1 MGEAFITRGG
11 GSAGGSSSSDSNF
24 ITEIF
29 TSNTLWKVP
38 NNLKDGNVSVMVFGG
53 GYAGDL
59 NSGGVS
65 IGGCGGYM
73 NNAIINISGETHIPI
88 TIGEGSKAVDKM
100 NVPNTAGTTSFGS
113 YIYAAGASKYGG
125 GSGCGGTS
133 TYASSS
139 YGKDGAQ
146 FGGGGGACAYNRGEG
161 GAQGGNGGKYGGGGG
176 AAYYFYTDSNNYTN
190 FPTNCGIG
198 GTYGGNGGTRNRT
211 PKNGTNTIGKNLDFE
226 GAGIAGTNICY
237 EPWVNNNHITI
248 SSSIYNGG
256 HGGGGGYGGNGGN
269 GSYSYRARAGGGGGG
284 YGANGGNGIVI
295 QNNSSIGYAFGGG
308 GGGYGGD
315 GGDAGYFVNNNSS
328 IAWSSGGGGGY
339 GKFGKG
345 GGYHNKVL
353 QLDGG
358 YAAGGYGRAL
368 VPSPANSSNTI
379 YDAGNGGSG
388 ICIIQ
393 YYIK

>member
-256 HGGGGGYGGNGGN
+256 HGGGGGYGG
-269 GSYSYRARAGGGGGG
+269 
-284 YGANGGNGIVI
+284 
-295 QNNSSIGYAFGGG
+295 
-308 GGGYGGD
+308 D